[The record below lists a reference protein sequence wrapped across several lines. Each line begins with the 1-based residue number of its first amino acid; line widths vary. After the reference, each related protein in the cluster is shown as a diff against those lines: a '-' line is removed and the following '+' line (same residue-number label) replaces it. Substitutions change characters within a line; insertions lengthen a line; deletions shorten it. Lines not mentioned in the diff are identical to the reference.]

1 MDRVI
6 LKTDVLVR
14 ITASDTVTGKEY
26 DKYKAAGKVRSE
38 DDIRKDIIETIKTE
52 MGADTVEIVEMK
64 TTITDEREGDAENG

>member
-1 MDRVI
+1 MDRVT

-26 DKYKAAGKVRSE
+26 DKYKAAGQVRSE

-64 TTITDEREGDAENG
+64 TTITDEREGAAENG